1 MDFDYILCETILFK
15 MKRKEINAFD
25 YAPQILKALN
35 KGVLLTSKADGKV
48 NTMTIGWG
56 TLGIEYNEP
65 IFICFVR
72 EGRYTRQLIDRSGE
86 FVVSIPYG
94 EYDKKILGICGSR
107 HGNEHDKI
115 AEAKLTLVDGEAV
128 SVPAIKELPLT
139 LECKVEYRQQQDLN
153 SMTDKNLREDFFPED
168 IPSNAVM
175 KNKDSHIA
183 YYGKIVKAYI
193 IEED

>member
-1 MDFDYILCETILFK
+1 

-35 KGVLLTSKADGKV
+35 TGVLLTSKADGKV

-72 EGRYTRQLIDRSGE
+72 KGRYTRQLIDKNGE
-86 FVVSIPYG
+86 FTVNIPFG
-94 EYDKKILGICGSR
+94 EYDKKILGLCGSR
-107 HGNEHDKI
+107 HGDEHDKI
-115 AEAKLTLVDGEAV
+115 AEAKLTLVEGQEV
-128 SVPAIKELPLT
+128 SAPAIKELPLT
-139 LECKVEYRQQQDLN
+139 LECKVEYQQEQDLGY
-153 SMTDKNLREDFFPED
+153 MTDEKLRDRFFPQD
-168 IPSNAVM
+168 IPGTAVM
-175 KNKDSHIA
+175 GNKDAHVA

-193 IEED
+193 LEND